1 MITIHKFIKEWGI
14 EYTVAPV
21 VLDIR
26 YEGRDFEAEMLG
38 MRDVVDMN
46 RQRILM
52 AFIDVP
58 RPTFL
63 KITNGAI
70 RIQRI
75 TALGKDGKRIPVT
88 VKEYNDE
95 MQNIKSDWNT
105 SDSKYEELNQTSRGY
120 RGGNIRMTYT
130 LEGKKVTINEKGKKI
145 RTKK

>member
-1 MITIHKFIKEWGI
+1 MITINKFIKEWGI

-26 YEGRDFEAEMLG
+26 YDGRGFEAEMLG
-38 MRDVVDMN
+38 MRDVVGIN

-52 AFIDVP
+52 VFIDDP
-58 RPTFL
+58 LLTFL
-63 KITNGAI
+63 KITKGAI

-75 TALGKDGKRIPVT
+75 IAFGQDGNKIPIT

-95 MQNIKSDWNT
+95 MQNIKSEWNT
-105 SDSKYEELNQTSRGY
+105 SDSKYEELNQSSRGY

-130 LEGKKVTINEKGKKI
+130 LEGKKITMNEKGKKI